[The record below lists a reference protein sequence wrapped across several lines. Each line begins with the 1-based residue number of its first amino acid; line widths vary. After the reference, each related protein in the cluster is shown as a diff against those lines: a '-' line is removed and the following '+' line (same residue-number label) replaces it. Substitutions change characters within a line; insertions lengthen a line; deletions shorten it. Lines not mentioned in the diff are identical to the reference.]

1 MTRTELLALETK
13 DYQHR
18 GSDYPM
24 NNVPD
29 RIEVSDFGE
38 DRFMIHADFKN
49 TTEDSAKHWLT
60 KYADSH
66 DLEVIREADAWQTG
80 DYEND
85 WVDADIV
92 VRL

>member
-1 MTRTELLALETK
+1 MTREEILALATD
-13 DYQHR
+13 DYQDRR
-18 GSDYPM
+18 GDYPY

-49 TTEDSAKHWLT
+49 TTEDFAKHWLT
-60 KYADSH
+60 KYADAH
-66 DLEVIREADAWQTG
+66 DLKVIRDADAWQTG

-92 VRL
+92 VGI